1 MKNIIKVYVLL
12 SVSIINADILIN
24 EFLAGSDTCC
34 GADIFDGSTEDF
46 VELYNYGTE
55 PININGWGFSDTDG
69 VITTIAP
76 DTSIAPGDF
85 LVLWYTGDNNGFPEV
100 NEKLSKD
107 GETIFIADADGSPL
121 IIYDFG
127 PQTDDISYGRNP
139 DGSNTWEYFSIPSPG
154 QSNVIENLPPGPF
167 YLLFPENNDTL
178 VIDLDNQNDSII
190 FSWQE
195 SVDPDGDNIQYTFN
209 LYGVDITAS
218 FSNFYNHTLNNTEL
232 SFSNDYLSNLVF
244 NFYSE
249 TNNWYFLEN
258 LSAVPVW
265 WSVFSSD
272 GIATFG
278 EIDID
283 DIGYENNDFVLY
295 MDLSNADTSGVETPT
310 IIINEFLSI
319 SDNCCG
325 SDIFDGSTEDFVELY
340 NYGTELISINGWGFS
355 DTDGIITTTAP
366 DTSIA
371 PGDFLVLWYTGDNN
385 GFPEI
390 NEKLSGDGETIYIA
404 NEIGVEIISY
414 DFGSQI
420 DDVSFGRNPDGS
432 DFWTH
437 MPPTPGQ
444 SNISNTPPE
453 DFSLTFPLVSDTL
466 TADLVSQGDSL
477 VFIDNIHFY
486 WEESNDPD
494 QVNIQ
499 YNFRLY
505 IQCCGGIDMWSTS
518 DMLDN
523 NNNYISHSY
532 LFNILSEMVDG
543 PIFSVPHEIHWSVK
557 AADGID
563 ESAEV
568 SDTFYIIFNDYLD
581 IVNETI
587 PESFTVFSAYPNPF
601 NPLTTLSYVIPADGF
616 VDVTIFDMMGREI
629 KNLVSSKQSNGYKS
643 IRWDATNN
651 QNQAVTAGVYLY
663 KIEYEN
669 FVTTQKIILLK

>member
-1 MKNIIKVYVLL
+1 MKTIITVYVLL

-34 GADIFDGSTEDF
+34 GADIFDGSSEDF

-69 VITTIAP
+69 VITTVAP

-107 GETIFIADADGSPL
+107 GETIFIVDADGNPL
-121 IIYDFG
+121 ISYDFG

-139 DGSNTWEYFSIPSPG
+139 DGSDTWEYFSIPSPG
-154 QSNVIENLPPGPF
+154 QSNVIENSPPGPF
-167 YLLFPENNDTL
+167 YFLSPEDNDTL

-190 FSWQE
+190 FSWEE

-209 LYGVDITAS
+209 LYGLDMTAS
-218 FSNFYNHTLNNTEL
+218 FSNFYNHTLDNTEL

-249 TNNWYFLEN
+249 PYNWFYFETG
-258 LSAVPVW
+258 AVFPVY

-278 EIDID
+278 EIDFD
-283 DIGYENNDFVLY
+283 DIGYENNHFVLY
-295 MDLSNADTSGVETPT
+295 IDLSNADTSGVETPT

-340 NYGTELISINGWGFS
+340 NYGTEPVSINGWGFS
-355 DTDGIITTTAP
+355 DTDGTITTVAP

-404 NEIGVEIISY
+404 NEIGIEIISY
-414 DFGSQI
+414 DFGPQI
-420 DDVSFGRNPDGS
+420 DDVSYGRSPDDS

-444 SNISNTPPE
+444 SNIINTPPN

-477 VFIDNIHFY
+477 LFIDNIHFY

-499 YNFRLY
+499 YSFRLY
-505 IQCCGGIDMWSTS
+505 IQCCDGIDMWSTS

-523 NNNYISHSY
+523 NNNYIAHSY
-532 LFNILSEMVDG
+532 LFNILSGMVDG

-557 AADGID
+557 ATDGID

-568 SDTFYIIFNDYLD
+568 SDSFYIIFNDYLD

-587 PESFTVFSAYPNPF
+587 PESFTVFSAFPNPF
-601 NPLTTLSYVIPADGF
+601 NPFTTISYMIPNDGF

-663 KIEYEN
+663 KIKYEN
-669 FVTTQKIILLK
+669 FVNTRKMILLK

>member
-1 MKNIIKVYVLL
+1 MKNIIIVYVLL

-46 VELYNYGTE
+46 VELYNYGAE

-85 LVLWYTGDNNGFPEV
+85 LVLWYTGDNNGFPEI

-107 GETIFIADADGSPL
+107 GETIFIANADGNPL
-121 IIYDFG
+121 ISYDFG
-127 PQTDDISYGRNP
+127 SQTDDISYGRNP
-139 DGSNTWEYFSIPSPG
+139 DGSDTWEYFSTPSPG
-154 QSNVIENLPPGPF
+154 QSNVIGNSPPGPF
-167 YLLFPENNDTL
+167 YLLSPENNDTL

-190 FSWQE
+190 FSWEE

-209 LYGVDITAS
+209 LYGLDITAS
-218 FSNFYNHTLNNTEL
+218 TSNFYNHTLDNTEL
-232 SFSNDYLSNLVF
+232 SFSNDYFSNLVF

-249 TNNWYFLEN
+249 PYNWFYFELG
-258 LSAVPVW
+258 AVFPLW
-265 WSVFSSD
+265 WSVSSSD
-272 GIATFG
+272 GITTFG

-283 DIGYENNDFVLY
+283 DIGYENNDFGLFI
-295 MDLSNADTSGVETPT
+295 DLSGADITGFETPT
-310 IIINEFLSI
+310 IMINEFLSI

-325 SDIFDGSTEDFVELY
+325 SDIFDGNTEDFVELY
-340 NYGTELISINGWGFS
+340 NYGTEPININGWGFS
-355 DTDGIITTTAP
+355 DADGLVTTIAP
-366 DTSIA
+366 DTSIT
-371 PGDFLVLWYTGDNN
+371 PGDFLVLWYTGDDN

-404 NEIGVEIISY
+404 NEIGIGVISY

-420 DDVSFGRNPDGS
+420 DDVSYGRNPDGS

-444 SNISNTPPE
+444 SNIINTPPE

-477 VFIDNIHFY
+477 LFIDNIHFY

-499 YNFRLY
+499 YSFRLY
-505 IQCCGGIDMWSTS
+505 IQCCDGIDMWSTS
-518 DMLDN
+518 DILDN

-532 LFNILSEMVDG
+532 LFNILSEVVDG

-568 SDTFYIIFNDYLD
+568 SDSFYIIFNDYLD
-581 IVNETI
+581 IANETI

-601 NPLTTLSYVIPADGF
+601 NPFTTLSYMIPADGF

-629 KNLVSSKQSNGYKS
+629 KNLVSSRQSNGYKS
-643 IRWDATNN
+643 ITWDATNN
-651 QNQAVTAGVYLY
+651 QNQAVTAGIYLY
-663 KIEYEN
+663 EIKYEN
-669 FVTTQKIILLK
+669 FVNTRKMILLK

>member
-1 MKNIIKVYVLL
+1 MKNIIIVYVLL

-121 IIYDFG
+121 ISYDFG

-139 DGSNTWEYFSIPSPG
+139 DGSDTWEYFSIPNPG
-154 QSNVIENLPPGPF
+154 QSNVIENSPPGPF
-167 YLLFPENNDTL
+167 YLLSPEDNDTL
-178 VIDLDNQNDSII
+178 VIDLENQNDSII
-190 FSWQE
+190 FSWEE

-209 LYGVDITAS
+209 LYGLDMTAS
-218 FSNFYNHTLNNTEL
+218 FSNFYNHTLDNTEL

-340 NYGTELISINGWGFS
+340 NYGTEPVSINGWGFS
-355 DTDGIITTTAP
+355 DTDGTITTVAP

-563 ESAEV
+563 ESEEV
-568 SDTFYIIFNDYLD
+568 SDSFYIIFNDYLD

-601 NPLTTLSYVIPADGF
+601 NPFITLSYVIPAGGF

-669 FVTTQKIILLK
+669 FVTTQKMILLK

>member
-1 MKNIIKVYVLL
+1 MKNIIIVYVLL

-139 DGSNTWEYFSIPSPG
+139 DGSDTWEYFSIPSPG
-154 QSNVIENLPPGPF
+154 QSNVIENSPPGPF
-167 YLLFPENNDTL
+167 YLLSPEDNDTL

-190 FSWQE
+190 FSWEE

-209 LYGVDITAS
+209 LYGLDMTAS
-218 FSNFYNHTLNNTEL
+218 FSNFYNHTLDNTEL

-249 TNNWYFLEN
+249 PYNWFYFETG
-258 LSAVPVW
+258 AVFPVY

-278 EIDID
+278 EIDFD
-283 DIGYENNDFVLY
+283 DIGYENNHFVLY
-295 MDLSNADTSGVETPT
+295 IDLSNADTSGVETPT

-340 NYGTELISINGWGFS
+340 NYGTEPVSINGWGFS
-355 DTDGIITTTAP
+355 DTDGTITTVAP

-404 NEIGVEIISY
+404 NEIGIEIISY
-414 DFGSQI
+414 DFGPQI
-420 DDVSFGRNPDGS
+420 DDVSYGRSPDGS

-505 IQCCGGIDMWSTS
+505 IQCCDGIDMWSTS

-568 SDTFYIIFNDYLD
+568 SDSFYIIFNDYLD

-601 NPLTTLSYVIPADGF
+601 NPFTIISYLIPTDGF

-629 KNLVSSKQSNGYKS
+629 KNLVSSRQSNGYKS

-663 KIEYEN
+663 KIKYEN
-669 FVTTQKIILLK
+669 FVNTRKMILLK

>member
-1 MKNIIKVYVLL
+1 MKTIITVYVLL

-34 GADIFDGSTEDF
+34 GADIFDGSSEDF

-69 VITTIAP
+69 VITTVAP

-107 GETIFIADADGSPL
+107 GETIFIVDADGNPL
-121 IIYDFG
+121 ISYDFG

-139 DGSNTWEYFSIPSPG
+139 DGSDTWEYFSIPSPG
-154 QSNVIENLPPGPF
+154 QSNVIENSPPGPF
-167 YLLFPENNDTL
+167 YFLSPEDNDTL

-190 FSWQE
+190 FSWEE

-209 LYGVDITAS
+209 LYGLDMTAS
-218 FSNFYNHTLNNTEL
+218 FSNFYNHTLDNTEL

-249 TNNWYFLEN
+249 PYNWFYFETG
-258 LSAVPVW
+258 AVFPVY

-278 EIDID
+278 EIDFD
-283 DIGYENNDFVLY
+283 DIGYENNHFVLY
-295 MDLSNADTSGVETPT
+295 IDLSNADTSGVETPT

-340 NYGTELISINGWGFS
+340 NYGTEPVSINGWGFS
-355 DTDGIITTTAP
+355 DTDGTITTVAP

-404 NEIGVEIISY
+404 NEIGIEIISY
-414 DFGSQI
+414 DFGPQI
-420 DDVSFGRNPDGS
+420 DDVSYGRSPDGS

-444 SNISNTPPE
+444 SNIINTPPN

-477 VFIDNIHFY
+477 LFIDNIHFY

-499 YNFRLY
+499 YSFRLY
-505 IQCCGGIDMWSTS
+505 IQCCDGIDIWSTS

-557 AADGID
+557 ATDGID

-568 SDTFYIIFNDYLD
+568 SDSFYIIFNDYLD

-587 PESFTVFSAYPNPF
+587 PESFTVFSAFPNPF
-601 NPLTTLSYVIPADGF
+601 NPFTTISYMIPNDGF

-663 KIEYEN
+663 KIKYEN
-669 FVTTQKIILLK
+669 FVTTQKMILLK

>member
-1 MKNIIKVYVLL
+1 MKNIIIVYVLL

-121 IIYDFG
+121 ISYDFG

-139 DGSNTWEYFSIPSPG
+139 DGSDTWEYFSIPNPG
-154 QSNVIENLPPGPF
+154 QSNVIENSPPGPF
-167 YLLFPENNDTL
+167 YLLSPEDNDTL
-178 VIDLDNQNDSII
+178 VIDLENQNDSII
-190 FSWQE
+190 FSWEE

-209 LYGVDITAS
+209 LYGLDMTAS
-218 FSNFYNHTLNNTEL
+218 FSNFYNHTLDNTEL

-258 LSAVPVW
+258 LSAVPIW

-340 NYGTELISINGWGFS
+340 NYGTEPVSINGWGFS
-355 DTDGIITTTAP
+355 DTDGTITTVAP

-505 IQCCGGIDMWSTS
+505 IQCCDGIDMWSTS

-563 ESAEV
+563 ESEEV
-568 SDTFYIIFNDYLD
+568 SDSFYIIFNDYLD

-601 NPLTTLSYVIPADGF
+601 NPFITLSYVIPAGGF

-669 FVTTQKIILLK
+669 FVTTQKMILLK

>member
-1 MKNIIKVYVLL
+1 MKNIIIVYVLL

-121 IIYDFG
+121 ISYDFG

-139 DGSNTWEYFSIPSPG
+139 DGSDTWEYFSIPSPG

-167 YLLFPENNDTL
+167 YLLSPENNDTL

-390 NEKLSGDGETIYIA
+390 NEKLSGDGETIYIT

-414 DFGSQI
+414 DFGPQI
-420 DDVSFGRNPDGS
+420 DDVSYGRSPDGS

-453 DFSLTFPLVSDTL
+453 DFSLTFPLVNDTL

-499 YNFRLY
+499 YSFRLY
-505 IQCCGGIDMWSTS
+505 IQCCDGIDIWSTS

-532 LFNILSEMVDG
+532 LFNILSGMVDG

-557 AADGID
+557 ATDGID

-568 SDTFYIIFNDYLD
+568 SDSFYIIFNDYLD

-601 NPLTTLSYVIPADGF
+601 NPFTIISYLIPADGF

-629 KNLVSSKQSNGYKS
+629 KNLVSSRQSNGYKS
-643 IRWDATNN
+643 IRWDATDN

-663 KIEYEN
+663 KIKYEN
-669 FVTTQKIILLK
+669 FVNTRKMILLK